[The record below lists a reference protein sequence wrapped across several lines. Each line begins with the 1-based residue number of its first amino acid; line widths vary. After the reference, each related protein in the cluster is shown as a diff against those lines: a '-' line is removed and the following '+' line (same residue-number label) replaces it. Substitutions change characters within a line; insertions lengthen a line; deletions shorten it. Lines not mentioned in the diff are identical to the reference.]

1 MPKQDNAT
9 TAKHPRIRTKHLL
22 VYSSIF
28 IVVPILT
35 FIIGRVLDNIF
46 LLPNF
51 PPFPINIILGSAIFF
66 LGLAI
71 GIKATRTLFKEGQG
85 LPWGELNGRS
95 QTKTLVTNGI
105 YAYTRNP
112 MVLGY
117 SLLPCGMGIM
127 FRSISMTVLITATTL
142 FASAWVA
149 RNREEPSLE
158 KRFGE
163 AYSEYKK
170 NTPFL
175 IPRLKTLLVRFT
187 RLLLATTKEGSVDE
201 LARVRN
207 VQVVFYSI
215 SLLSLSILAALALTA
230 QPVGVQV
237 QKEAIGAAFGAICM
251 LGIIAGISPSR
262 CNQLLM
268 HVQTNEIGH
277 KERENTTREKTGI
290 SFIGHHPNCGSFS
303 SHVIQIGGRI
313 YCAGCV
319 GLVVGATIALVGTV
333 CYVVLQS
340 LSAQL
345 VLVMFWSG
353 LAGVTLGLLQYELF
367 IHKASFHFLLN
378 VIFVVGAFL
387 LLVGVSEMNGS
398 LSLGIYFLL
407 VILFLI
413 NVRSTLSRLEHEKK
427 CAICSVEDCSMK

>member
-1 MPKQDNAT
+1 MPKQDNTT
-9 TAKHPRIRTKHLL
+9 TAKHPRISTKHLL

-28 IVVPILT
+28 ITVPILT
-35 FIIGRVLDNIF
+35 FIVGSYLDKIF
-46 LLPNF
+46 LLPSF

-66 LGLAI
+66 PGLAI
-71 GIKATRTLFKEGQG
+71 GIKATRTLFKKGQG

-127 FRSISMTVLITATTL
+127 FRSISMTALITAITL
-142 FASAWVA
+142 LASAWVA
-149 RNREEPSLE
+149 RTREEPSLE

-175 IPRLKTLLVRFT
+175 IPRLKPLLVRFT
-187 RLLLATTKEGSVDE
+187 RLLLATTKEGNVDK

-215 SLLSLSILAALALTA
+215 SLLSLSILAALALTT
-230 QPVGVQV
+230 QPGSVQV
-237 QKEAIGAAFGAICM
+237 QKEAIGSAFGAICI
-251 LGIIAGISPSR
+251 LGIVAGISPSR
-262 CNQLLM
+262 CNQLFM
-268 HVQTNEIGH
+268 HVQTKEIGH

-319 GLVVGATIALVGTV
+319 GLVVGASIALVGTV

-345 VLVMFWSG
+345 VPVIFWSG
-353 LAGVTLGLLQYELF
+353 LAGVTIGLLQYELF
-367 IHKASFHFLLN
+367 INKAALHFLLN

-398 LSLGIYFLL
+398 LSLGTYFLL

-413 NVRSTLSRLEHEKK
+413 NVRSTLSRLEHEKN